1 MRQLTSIVAVNRDG
15 VIGCR
20 NSLPWRVKSDL
31 AFFRSQTSGNVVLMG
46 RRTFDSLG
54 KCLPGRYN
62 IVLSKNFDLFP
73 DDGSCVLRCGIADG
87 LAAVE
92 SAPKTYERAF
102 IIGGSTMYEQFD
114 SLIDRYLITVIDKQV
129 DDGDAFF
136 DISVLDRTD
145 LWDVRRVAART
156 QGDGDEVAFEV
167 FELLARDQ
175 VQRVKERQAL
185 LSRAFKPLARSSAK
199 RGSSSQSQAVALSF
213 DW

>member
-31 AFFRSQTSGNVVLMG
+31 AFFRAQTSGNIVLMG

-54 KCLPGRYN
+54 RCLPKRYN
-62 IVLSKNFDLFP
+62 VVLSKNFNLFP
-73 DDGSCVLRCGIADG
+73 DDESCVLRCGVADG
-87 LAAVE
+87 LIAVE
-92 SAPKTYERAF
+92 AAPKIYEQAY

-114 SLIDRYLITVIDKQV
+114 TLVDRYLITVVDKQV

-136 DISVLDRTD
+136 DISVLDRSD

-156 QGDGDEVAFEV
+156 QGEGDEAAFEV
-167 FELLARDQ
+167 FELVARDQ
-175 VQRVKERQAL
+175 VERVKERQAL
-185 LSRAFKPLARSSAK
+185 LSRAPKRLMSSPAK
-199 RGSSSQSQAVALSF
+199 RRAGLPSQAVALSF